1 MSVDAS
7 TYYNVIQ
14 SLRRVI
20 LAHPAVKTFRIGP
33 ISSVEMPDN
42 ALPEVTYPY
51 VHLVAQPS
59 QIDKA
64 TSIFDFDM
72 IIMDLVDANN
82 LDLQIRQQ
90 SQMLEIGRDII
101 AKYTMTDWGTWRFNI
116 ELPAVATPFVERF
129 INDVSGWTFQ
139 VKVTALTPMANCST
153 NPIVLT

>member
-1 MSVDAS
+1 MSVDSS
-7 TYYNVIQ
+7 TYYNVIS
-14 SLRRVI
+14 SLKRVI
-20 LAHPAVKTFRIGP
+20 LAHPAVRTFRIGP

-42 ALPEVTYPY
+42 VLPEVTYPY
-51 VHLVAQPS
+51 IHLIAQPS
-59 QIDKA
+59 TLDKST
-64 TSIFDFDM
+64 TSFDFDM

-116 ELPAVATPFVERF
+116 DLPLTVTPFVERF

-139 VKVTALTPMANCST
+139 ISVTALTPLANCET
-153 NPIVLT
+153 NPISL

>member
-1 MSVDAS
+1 MSTESS
-7 TYYNVIQ
+7 TYYETIM
-14 SLRRVI
+14 SLERVI

-33 ISSVEMPDN
+33 ISSVEMPDT

-59 QIDKA
+59 TIGKA
-64 TSIFDFDM
+64 TSLFDFDM

-82 LDLQIRQQ
+82 LDLQIRRQ

-101 AKYTMTDWGTWRFNI
+101 AKYTMTDWGTWRFNLS
-116 ELPAVATPFVERF
+116 LPTTATPFVERF

-139 VKVTALTPMANCST
+139 IRITALTPLANCDT